1 MELFQVV
8 FITSEVWLLIQ
19 AKDHFCLGCC
29 FSLTTLNLVNKSSFK
44 CMCRLCEVYWGDF

>member
-19 AKDHFCLGCC
+19 AKDHFCLGC
-29 FSLTTLNLVNKSSFK
+29 FSLTILNLVNKSSFQ
-44 CMCRLCEVYWGDF
+44 CMCRLCEVY